1 MAPFEAVLEI
11 SRLKKDL
18 EVEKSISSKKTGLA
32 AFESNMV
39 QMLKDEINQLKSEL
53 EHTKLES
60 SNTGLADFES
70 LEVQLLKAEIKQ
82 LKSEL
87 TEAKLESSK
96 TSLTRS
102 ASAKE
107 FQSLEKEI
115 EKERQSA
122 RKELADLEAQKFR
135 TIVAS
140 FQKAL
145 WEANTEKN
153 RLWTELVKEKNKNTA
168 NQKSEYAGNMGHWY
182 QQQLVRQWSYWNGP
196 IPQRCVN
203 SEISLF

>member
-1 MAPFEAVLEI
+1 MTPCESVLEI
-11 SRLKKDL
+11 SRLKKAL
-18 EVEKSISSKKTGLA
+18 EVEKGISSKKTGLA
-32 AFESNMV
+32 AFESNKV
-39 QMLKDEINQLKSEL
+39 QMLKDEITQLKTEL

-96 TSLTRS
+96 TGLTRS

-115 EKERQSA
+115 EKERQSD
-122 RKELADLEAQKFR
+122 RKDLADLEAQKFR

-140 FQKAL
+140 FQTYL
-145 WEANTEKN
+145 CHSDQYLSIFRPE
-153 RLWTELVKEKNKNTA
+153 
-168 NQKSEYAGNMGHWY
+168 
-182 QQQLVRQWSYWNGP
+182 
-196 IPQRCVN
+196 
-203 SEISLF
+203 

>member
-1 MAPFEAVLEI
+1 MEI
-11 SRLKKDL
+11 NRLKKDL
-18 EVEKSISSKKTGLA
+18 EVEKGISSKKTGLA

-39 QMLKDEINQLKSEL
+39 QMLKDEINHLKSEL
-53 EHTKLES
+53 KEAKLES
-60 SNTGLADFES
+60 SKTRLADFES
-70 LEVQLLKAEIKQ
+70 LEVQLLRAEINQ

-87 TEAKLESSK
+87 KEAKLESSK

-107 FQSLEKEI
+107 FQSLEAEI
-115 EKERQSA
+115 EKERKSA

-145 WEANTEKN
+145 WNANTEKN
-153 RLWTELVKEKNKNTA
+153 RLWTELVKEKNKNNTS
-168 NQKSEYAGNMGHWY
+168 QKSEYAGNMGHWY

-203 SEISLF
+203 SDISLF